1 MSYAEDVLIQGEKI
15 VYETKVSL
23 WSMAIPITIGIA
35 TSFIL
40 IGLFILLY
48 VYLVYRSTE
57 IAITN
62 KRIIY
67 KTGFIS
73 RKTME
78 INLPKVESIQVEQ
91 SIVGRVFDFGTVT
104 ISGTGSHQA
113 EITHV
118 KKPVGLRNAFA
129 NIASND

>member
-1 MSYAEDVLIQGEKI
+1 MSYAEDVLIQGEQIIYK
-15 VYETKVSL
+15 TKVSL
-23 WSMAIPITIGIA
+23 WSMAMPIAIGIT
-35 TSFIL
+35 TSVIL

-48 VYLVYRSTE
+48 VFLVYRSTE

-91 SIVGRVFDFGTVT
+91 SILGRIFDFGTVT
-104 ISGTGSHQA
+104 ISGTGSNQA
-113 EITHV
+113 EIEHV

-129 NIASND
+129 QIASND